1 MAEDELEALRA
12 KRMAQ
17 MQSSGMENPNAN
29 ANRNDEEERRV
40 QAEQMKNQM
49 LSQIL
54 DQQAR
59 ARLNTLMVAKPEKAQ
74 MVENMLINM
83 ARMGQLRG
91 KLGEEEFKGLLEQV
105 NEKTQKTTK
114 VKFDRRRTNLSDD
127 DEDYDL

>member
-1 MAEDELEALRA
+1 MADDELEALRA